1 MRRSSSGLSAWC
13 IGTILPLALS
23 MVVLQQ
29 GPAQGET
36 VTTTSAAASQPTKQ
50 AKEEAK
56 RLVALGD
63 QSARGKGVQQ
73 DERQATE
80 YYAKAAELGDP
91 TGQLRFGEALVYGRG
106 ISVDRARGVS
116 LMEAAVQGGS
126 SAAMVSLGDVIVR
139 GLAGPADA
147 QRAIGLYE
155 RAAAEGQ
162 AVALVK
168 LGALFEAGAIV
179 KKDPRRAAE
188 YYRKA
193 IAADRTD
200 AMVSLGRALA
210 EGRLKGQG
218 SPAEGIALLK
228 KAREL
233 GNDNAVLALSDCYL
247 NGKGVAQSPR
257 KALALLKE
265 AWRDGNSR
273 AGLRLVALYRDG
285 RSKRVAS
292 NPRRAEAYFQEV
304 APKLTAGE
312 KASERLLLDAK
323 QAMTRSQ
330 RRAAWKAFSA
340 LPASDKPG
348 LVRRVYSTD
357 KNVYVFFVQAELNR
371 RGLLK
376 HRPTGVLSGATVRAI
391 YKNCIGYEQADICRE
406 GPLTPRVLETTS
418 FLFHGAN

>member
-1 MRRSSSGLSAWC
+1 MRRSSSGLNGWFV
-13 IGTILPLALS
+13 GTILPLAIS
-23 MVVLQQ
+23 MVILQQ

-36 VTTTSAAASQPTKQ
+36 VTTNSAAASQPAKK

-73 DERQATE
+73 DERQAAE

-106 ISVDRARGVS
+106 IGVNRALGVS
-116 LMEAAVQGGS
+116 LIEAAVQGGS

-147 QRAIGLYE
+147 KRATGLFE

-179 KKDPRRAAE
+179 NKDARRAAE

-218 SPAEGIALLK
+218 SPAEGIALLR

-233 GNDNAVLALSDCYL
+233 GNENAVLALSDCYL
-247 NGKGVAQSPR
+247 NGKGVAPSPR

-265 AWRDGNSR
+265 AWREGNSR

-285 RSKRVAS
+285 RSKRVAP
-292 NPRRAEAYFQEV
+292 NTQRADAYFEEV

-323 QAMTRSQ
+323 QAMTRAQ
-330 RRAAWKAFSA
+330 RRAAWKAFSD

-348 LVRRVYSTD
+348 LIRRVYSTD
-357 KNVYVFFVQAELNR
+357 RNVYVFLVQAELNR

-391 YKNCIGYEQADICRE
+391 YRNCTSYQKPDICRE

-418 FLFHGAN
+418 YLFHGAI